1 MNEKLKEKVKE
12 SLSSVLPIT
21 LIVLVL
27 SITLVPME
35 IGTLALFLTGAVLL
49 IFGMGFFQLG
59 AEMSMT
65 PLGEG
70 VGKTLAKREKVIL
83 VVLVSFAL
91 GTIITIAEPDLQVL
105 ANQVASIP
113 NNVLIWTVAVG
124 VGVFLALAVLRI
136 FYRASL
142 AKCLL
147 IAYAL
152 LFALTLFSPK
162 DFLAVAFDAGGVTT
176 GPITVPFIMALGV
189 GVSALR
195 TAQGHDDDSFGLV
208 ALCSVGPILMVLLLG
223 IFYHPS
229 DAIYSAVEIAPVV
242 TTRDV
247 AQQFAIG
254 LPDYAKEVLL
264 SILPIVA
271 VCVLFQLLTHHYR
284 RRQLLRTGVGFLYTV
299 IGLILFL
306 TGVNIGFT
314 PVGNLL
320 GSGLADS
327 TYRWVLIPIGALIG
341 YYIVKAEPAVQVLNK
356 QVEDV
361 TGGTV
366 SVDLSREYEQLVGV
380 ERTIAD
386 YCITLSLM
394 QLDGIYAVRLT
405 VNGLLPEGRT
415 NGVYTSAEV
424 LLTSPEDIVR
434 TVKVTLYFPTGSGT
448 LTGEE
453 RRLTVY
459 EGETVAQAVVKAL
472 AERPMDSYAGSEQLL
487 PEGFAVLDTKVEGGT
502 CYLNLAGSVT
512 ALLPED
518 NAEQEQMIQGLV
530 DSLCSLEDVSQVQ
543 LMVDGEYQMMLGCV
557 PISRPLLPTGGQTEA

>member
-1 MNEKLKEKVKE
+1 MRSCSDPEPPHERRPPHYRMNEKLKEKVKE

-49 IFGMGFFQLG
+49 IVGMGFFQLG

-70 VGKTLAKREKVIL
+70 VGKTLARREKVLLIIL
-83 VVLVSFAL
+83 VAFAL

-113 NNVLIWTVAVG
+113 NSVLIWTVAVG
-124 VGVFLALAVLRI
+124 VGIFLAIAVLR
-136 FYRASL
+136 ALLHLSL
-142 AKCLL
+142 AKSLL
-147 IAYAL
+147 ITYAL

-162 DFLAVAFDAGGVTT
+162 EFLAVAFDAGGVTT

-189 GVSALR
+189 GVSTVR
-195 TAQGHDDDSFGLV
+195 STQGHGDDSFGLV
-208 ALCSVGPILMVLLLG
+208 ALCSAGPILMVLLLG
-223 IFYHPS
+223 IFYHPT
-229 DAIYSAVEIAPVV
+229 DAVYTAVEIAPVV

-247 AQQFAIG
+247 ARQFALG
-254 LPDYAKEVLL
+254 FPGYAREVLL

-271 VCVLFQLLTHHYR
+271 VFVLFQLLTRYYR
-284 RRQLLRTGVGFLYTV
+284 QRQLLRTGVGFLYTV

-320 GSGLADS
+320 GSGLAAS
-327 TYRWVLIPIGALIG
+327 AYRWVLIPIGALIG

-366 SVDLSREYEQLVGV
+366 SQSMMNTALSIGVACAVMLSMVRVLTGISIYWILVPGYALALILARFVPSVFVGIAFDSGGV
-380 ERTIAD
+380 ASGPMTS
-386 YCITLSLM
+386 TF
-394 QLDGIYAVRLT
+394 
-405 VNGLLPEGRT
+405 LLPLAMGACT
-415 NGVYTSAEV
+415 ALGGNVVTDAFGVVALVALAPPVAIQIMGVIY
-424 LLTSPEDIVR
+424 
-434 TVKVTLYFPTGSGT
+434 
-448 LTGEE
+448 
-453 RRLTVY
+453 VY
-459 EGETVAQAVVKAL
+459 RSKAVAQNKA
-472 AERPMDSYAGSEQLL
+472 DLL
-487 PEGFAVLDTKVEGGT
+487 SDDGVID
-502 CYLNLAGSVT
+502 
-512 ALLPED
+512 
-518 NAEQEQMIQGLV
+518 
-530 DSLCSLEDVSQVQ
+530 LEDED
-543 LMVDGEYQMMLGCV
+543 L
-557 PISRPLLPTGGQTEA
+557 

>member
-147 IAYAL
+147 GAYAL

-195 TAQGHDDDSFGLV
+195 AAQRHDDDSFGLV

-229 DAIYSAVEIAPVV
+229 DATYSAVEIAPVV

-284 RRQLLRTGVGFLYTV
+284 RRQLLRTGVGFLYTI

-366 SVDLSREYEQLVGV
+366 SQSMMNTALSIGVACAVMLSMVRVLTGISIYWILVPGYALALILARYVPSVFVGIAFDSGGV
-380 ERTIAD
+380 ASGPMTS
-386 YCITLSLM
+386 TF
-394 QLDGIYAVRLT
+394 
-405 VNGLLPEGRT
+405 LLPLAMGACT
-415 NGVYTSAEV
+415 ALGGNVVTDAFGV
-424 LLTSPEDIVR
+424 
-434 TVKVTLYFPTGSGT
+434 
-448 LTGEE
+448 
-453 RRLTVY
+453 
-459 EGETVAQAVVKAL
+459 VALVAL
-472 AERPMDSYAGSEQLL
+472 APPVAIQIMGVIYVHRAKAVAEDKADLL
-487 PEGFAVLDTKVEGGT
+487 PDDGVID
-502 CYLNLAGSVT
+502 
-512 ALLPED
+512 
-518 NAEQEQMIQGLV
+518 
-530 DSLCSLEDVSQVQ
+530 LED
-543 LMVDGEYQMMLGCV
+543 EE
-557 PISRPLLPTGGQTEA
+557 I